1 MRLFPHSGTLRQAQ
15 DDAAQWRPHEACT
28 ELAEVKTVSEFGDLA
43 VQVNELEAQF
53 EALSD
58 EALRVRAN
66 I

>member
-1 MRLFPHSGTLRQAQ
+1 
-15 DDAAQWRPHEACT
+15 
-28 ELAEVKTVSEFGDLA
+28 VKTVSEFGDLA

-58 EALRVRAN
+58 EALRVRVN